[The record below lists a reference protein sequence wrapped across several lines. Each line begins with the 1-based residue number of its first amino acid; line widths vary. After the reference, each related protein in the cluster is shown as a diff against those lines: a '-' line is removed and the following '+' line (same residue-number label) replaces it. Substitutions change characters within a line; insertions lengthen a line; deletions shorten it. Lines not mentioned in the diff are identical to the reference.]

1 MREVLTMMNYIGQ
14 HICEFEIG
22 IHKLFSRISRHGY
35 WKKHNK
41 DGLKEALARSKLA

>member
-22 IHKLFSRISRHGY
+22 IQKLFSKISRHNY

-41 DGLKEALARSKLA
+41 DRLEEALARSKLA